1 MGSISAIQQHPGIRR
16 TVHAPFLKR
25 LKTICAAMDHKYK
38 EAADYY
44 GFNCTGCQDNCCLS
58 RFYHHTLLEYLYIL
72 EGFKTLDNEKQNKA
86 KGSALEVCRKT
97 VLADKKG
104 QTVRLMCP
112 LNRDGLC
119 LLYEFRP
126 MICRL
131 HGIPHELQQPGQG
144 IVHAPGC
151 ETFTDQHRN
160 KTYFRFDR
168 TSFFI
173 EMAGLEK
180 ELKQAVGL
188 RHKIKMTVAEMI
200 VTF

>member
-1 MGSISAIQQHPGIRR
+1 MSAIQQQLPGIRH

-25 LKTICAAMDHKYK
+25 LKTIYATMDRKYK

-44 GFNCTGCQDNCCLS
+44 GFHCTGCQDNCCLS

-86 KGSALEVCRKT
+86 KGSASEVCRKT

-104 QTVRLMCP
+104 QSVRLMCP
-112 LNRDGLC
+112 LNGDGLC

-151 ETFTDQHRN
+151 EAFTDQHRN

-180 ELKQAVGL
+180 ELKPAVGL
-188 RHKIKMTVAEMI
+188 RQKIKMTVAEMI